1 MADFATLVLN
11 ADSRGLV
18 SGEQALDSLATTAG
32 RTESRVVK
40 ANDNMARSTEQVGRQ
55 SILAGQQSRMMAM
68 QLSQVAQQASATGNW
83 IQAIAIQLPDLALGF
98 GPIGIAAGV
107 AAGALLP
114 LAANLVMA
122 EENAE
127 ATEEAM
133 KRLQSATESYADAV
147 DDASLS
153 AIDLIDKFGS
163 QAEAAG
169 QVYEALRKIKE
180 LEFASAM
187 REARDA
193 ISDTFTGL
201 QDSLSRFDV
210 ATTMFG
216 NPEAITA
223 VRTEVQYL
231 ENEFGL
237 TLIQATRINDA
248 LNELASANSPEQL
261 AASAMALGDELAR
274 ATEEGARLSPEL
286 LAVQKDAY
294 EASLSAAEF
303 ARLTGAAIEP
313 ANALAGAVSGVADE
327 YARAAAF
334 AAALTGRYPSRG
346 SYGGVER
353 SADGPIQNGGF
364 MLPEV
369 GPTPEG
375 RGTPE
380 LSGFPWENI
389 GRSGRRGG
397 RAGGAKKISDEAREA
412 KRIFEETRTEAEKY
426 AQELED
432 LNELH
437 NMGYLDADTY
447 ARAVKKIGEEY
458 NETSKAGEF
467 FNDVAE
473 DFKEGILDAILEGEK
488 LEDVFKNLAKSIAR
502 AALEAALFGSGP
514 LAGGGKSGGGGG
526 IFGAIFGG
534 LGKLFSFDGGGY
546 TGAGSRSGGLDG
558 RGGFLAMMHPNESV
572 IDHTKGGSG
581 VGGLHITFGVSADN
595 NGNLLPFVESV
606 SEGKVQKAA
615 PAIVSQA
622 NRNVVPTMAKY
633 QNDKAGAEW
642 R

>member
-1 MADFATLVLN
+1 MDFATLVLN

-18 SGEQALDSLATTAG
+18 SGERALDSLATTAG
-32 RTESRVVK
+32 RTEGRVVK
-40 ANDNMARSTEQVGRQ
+40 ANVNMARSTEQVGRQ
-55 SILAGQQSRMMAM
+55 SIFASQQMRMTSM
-68 QLSQVAQQASATGNW
+68 QLSQVAQQASVTGNW
-83 IQAIAIQLPDLALGF
+83 LQAIAIQLPDLALGF
-98 GPIGIAAGV
+98 GPIGIAAGA
-107 AAGALLP
+107 AAGAVLMMVP
-114 LAANLVMA
+114 AFT
-122 EENAE
+122 NASGE
-127 ATEEAM
+127 ADALEKAMKGLQTATEG
-133 KRLQSATESYADAV
+133 YADAV
-147 DDASLS
+147 ENASLS
-153 AIDLIDKFGS
+153 AIDLIDRFGS

-169 QVYEALRKIKE
+169 RVYEALRKIKE

-193 ISDTFTGL
+193 ISDTFSGL
-201 QDSLSRFDV
+201 QDSMERFDV

-248 LNELASANSPEQL
+248 LNDLAAANSPEQL

-313 ANALAGAVSGVADE
+313 ANALAVAVSGVANE

-380 LSGFPWENI
+380 LSGFPWESI
-389 GRSGRRGG
+389 GRSGRRRGGGAG

-437 NMGYLDADTY
+437 NMSYLDADTY
-447 ARAVKKIGEEY
+447 ARAVKKIGDEY

-467 FNDVAE
+467 FNDIAE

-488 LEDVFKNLAKSIAR
+488 LDDVFKNLAKSIAR

-514 LAGGGKSGGGGG
+514 FAAGGGKGGGGL
-526 IFGAIFGG
+526 GG
-534 LGKLFSFDGGGY
+534 LLGSLGKLFSFDGGGH
-546 TGAGSRSGGLDG
+546 TSPGSRSGGLDG
-558 RGGFLAMMHPNESV
+558 RGGFLAMMHPNETV
-572 IDHTKGGSG
+572 IDHTKGGGFGSY
-581 VGGLHITFGVSADN
+581 VGGDIIIQGNADQRTLN
-595 NGNLLPFVESV
+595 EMRRMLDQRDRVISKNI
-606 SEGKVQKAA
+606 GKTIDDRNK
-615 PAIVSQA
+615 VSQTRKTRA
-622 NRNVVPTMAKY
+622 
-633 QNDKAGAEW
+633 
-642 R
+642 